1 MRKLFT
7 GTPGAF
13 EVLEAEQ
20 PVSNFSFTLFS
31 PEYGCVGYW
40 KGAKDW
46 HKDCNWLLTKA
57 DAVLFSQAKPMLEML
72 QDIAE
77 SAVLNPEQQNAVLAL
92 IDKAL
97 EV

>member
-1 MRKLFT
+1 MRKPFL
-7 GTPGAF
+7 GTPGTLV
-13 EVLEAEQ
+13 VLEAEQ
-20 PVSNFSFTLFS
+20 PVSSFSFTLFS
-31 PEYGCVGYW
+31 PDYGCVGYW
-40 KGAKDW
+40 KGHKDW
-46 HKDCNWLLTKA
+46 HKDRNWLLTKA

-77 SAVLNPEQQNAVLAL
+77 SSVLAPEQQSAVLAL